1 MSSEAE
7 VAFPAED
14 FEAISPARSTTAMP
28 VAGCADVLAKP
39 LPIALGRLIFGG
51 WAKNI
56 LPFASLYIFGGG
68 LLVEPDIFAGDG
80 LFVDGPNIL
89 RGGVVVAALRDLL
102 RTKRV
107 VAMGILDDR
116 L

>member
-107 VAMGILDDR
+107 VAMES
-116 L
+116 